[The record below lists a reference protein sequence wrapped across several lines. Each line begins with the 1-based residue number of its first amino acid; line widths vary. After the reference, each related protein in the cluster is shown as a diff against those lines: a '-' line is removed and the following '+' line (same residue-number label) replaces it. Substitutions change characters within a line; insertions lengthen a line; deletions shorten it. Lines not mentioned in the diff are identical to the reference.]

1 MIDYLDKL
9 SVLVIEDNLGDY
21 ILIED
26 YLQEKFKHVH
36 IKHCINY
43 KDADNYFL
51 SNKDDV
57 SIILLD
63 LHLPD
68 MMGMDLIDRMIS
80 LNLQAPIIIL
90 TGYSDLSM
98 TKNSLKLGIYDYLV
112 KDDINADILQ
122 RTIIYA
128 LNRKGY
134 VNQLQDA
141 KLSYEQLFNFSP
153 QPVWLIDS
161 KSLKLLNANFAAI
174 AKYGYSLD
182 ELLEKSFLDFHP
194 KDEIPYIEQKLLSNE
209 VNAITNHFTHIL
221 KNGKNIKVEIYF
233 SQIINPSFDGLIVL
247 SNDVTE
253 TLKHINIIENQND
266 KLRTI
271 AWTQSHVVR
280 APLSRILGIM
290 NLIEGED
297 VSPEDLSFW
306 HKQLRIST
314 NEMDEIV
321 KTIIKESKGFDN
333 I

>member
-1 MIDYLDKL
+1 MIDYLDTL
-9 SVLVIEDNLGDY
+9 SVLVIEDNQGDY
-21 ILIED
+21 VLIED
-26 YLQEKFKHVH
+26 YLQAKFKQVH
-36 IKHCINY
+36 IAHCINY
-43 KDADNYFL
+43 TDSVNYLL
-51 SNKDDV
+51 SNNDELSV
-57 SIILLD
+57 ILLD

-68 MMGMDLIDRMIS
+68 MKGMDLIENIIS
-80 LNLQAPIIIL
+80 LNLQIPIIIL
-90 TGYSDLSM
+90 TGYLDLSM
-98 TKNSLKLGIYDYLV
+98 TKNSLKLGVYDYLV

-161 KSLKLLNANFAAI
+161 KSLKFLNANFAAQ
-174 AKYGYSLD
+174 AKYGYSIE
-182 ELLEKSFLDFHP
+182 ELLDKSFPEIHP
-194 KDEIPYIEQKLLSNE
+194 KSEVSSIEQKLLSNE
-209 VNAITNHFTHIL
+209 ANDVNNHFTHIL
-221 KNGKNIKVEIYF
+221 KNGKEINVEIYF
-233 SQIINPSFDGLIVL
+233 NQIISPSFDGLIVL

-253 TLKHINIIENQND
+253 TLEHIDIIQKQND
-266 KLRTI
+266 KLKTI

-290 NLIEGED
+290 NLIEGND
-297 VSPEDLSFW
+297 VTPEDLSFW

-314 NEMDEIV
+314 NEMDDIV
-321 KTIIKESKGFDN
+321 KKIIKESKGFDT